1 MLGSGISKNLR
12 SLLLE
17 EDAAMGIRGKM
28 TFLLNHRPDNAWD
41 ACSTVPLW
49 SAGTWPCH
57 WYFSHTKLQMR
68 SKGGYWEAC
77 KTWST

>member
-41 ACSTVPLW
+41 ACSTVPL
-49 SAGTWPCH
+49 
-57 WYFSHTKLQMR
+57 
-68 SKGGYWEAC
+68 
-77 KTWST
+77 